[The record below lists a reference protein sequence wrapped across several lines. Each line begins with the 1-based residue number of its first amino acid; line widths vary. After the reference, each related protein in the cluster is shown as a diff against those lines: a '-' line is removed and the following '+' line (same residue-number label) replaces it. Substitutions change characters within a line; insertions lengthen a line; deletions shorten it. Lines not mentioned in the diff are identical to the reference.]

1 MLSKILLVLGCVLV
15 VLKATG
21 MTDWPW
27 WMVLMPFMFY
37 LVISLAGM
45 SYIYFIMNRERNIRR
60 KDNDSFISRMKQA
73 MDEQKRKMKEE

>member
-21 MTDWPW
+21 MTYWPW
-27 WMVLMPFMFY
+27 WMVLMPFVLDF
-37 LVISLAGM
+37 VISLVGM

>member
-27 WMVLMPFMFY
+27 WMVLMPFVLDF
-37 LVISLAGM
+37 VISLAGM